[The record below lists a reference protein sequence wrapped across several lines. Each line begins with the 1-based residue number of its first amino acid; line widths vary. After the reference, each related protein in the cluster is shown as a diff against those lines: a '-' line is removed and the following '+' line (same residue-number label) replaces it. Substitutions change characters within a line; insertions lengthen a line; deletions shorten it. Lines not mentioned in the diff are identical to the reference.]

1 MKKMNLILIVLVVV
15 MGLTSCNLPKEAP
28 ATEVMSTTISQV
40 DEMVETPT
48 VVATENVYSNEV
60 FGLSFDY
67 PADWFGPDEYIDDNT
82 VRIGI
87 GSDVVTSYGG
97 VPLEVP
103 PFQKN
108 AYQVVVQY
116 TLENKNT
123 YINDTLN
130 TLANLQDG
138 EMAETGR
145 SRLIRVRALTVG
157 DYSGYEYIATLSES
171 AQTEYFYV
179 REVVLQNADGDLIT
193 ILGGPSNVAVEEG
206 ANWREVYA
214 GIDQKYLSDFY
225 QIIDSLELN

>member
-1 MKKMNLILIVLVVV
+1 MNLSIVILVLV
-15 MGLTSCNLPKEAP
+15 MGISACNLPTEAL
-28 ATEVMSTTISQV
+28 ATDALSTATTEVV
-40 DEMVETPT
+40 EVVETAM
-48 VVATENVYSNEV
+48 VAPTENVYFNEA

-67 PADWFGPDEYIDDNT
+67 PVDWVGPDEYVVDNT

-87 GSDVVTSYGG
+87 GSDVVTPYGG

-116 TLENKNT
+116 TLENQNT
-123 YINDTLN
+123 YMNDTLAI
-130 TLANLQDG
+130 LENLQDG
-138 EMAETGR
+138 EMSETGR

-179 REVVLQNADGDLIT
+179 REVVLQNAEGDLIT
-193 ILGGPSNVAVEEG
+193 IMGGPSNVAVEEG

-225 QIIDSLELN
+225 QIIESLELN

>member
-1 MKKMNLILIVLVVV
+1 MNLILIVLVVV
-15 MGLTSCNLPKEAP
+15 MGLTSCNFPKEAP
-28 ATEVMSTTISQV
+28 ATEVISTTTSQV

-48 VVATENVYSNEV
+48 VVATENVYFNEA

-67 PADWFGPDEYIDDNT
+67 PADWFGPDEYIVDNT
-82 VRIGI
+82 IRIGI
-87 GSDVVTSYGG
+87 GSDVVTPYGG

-116 TLENKNT
+116 TLENENT
-123 YINDTLN
+123 YMNDTLN

-179 REVVLQNADGDLIT
+179 REVILQNTEGNLIT

-225 QIIDSLELN
+225 QIIESLELN

>member
-1 MKKMNLILIVLVVV
+1 MNLILIVLVVV

-28 ATEVMSTTISQV
+28 ATEVMSTATSQV

-48 VVATENVYSNEV
+48 VVATENVYSNEA

-67 PADWFGPDEYIDDNT
+67 PVDWFGPDEYIDDNII
-82 VRIGI
+82 RIGI

-116 TLENKNT
+116 TLENENT

-225 QIIDSLELN
+225 QIIESLELN

>member
-1 MKKMNLILIVLVVV
+1 MNLILIVLLVM

-48 VVATENVYSNEV
+48 VVATESVYSNEA

-67 PADWFGPDEYIDDNT
+67 PVDWFGPDEYIDDNT

-179 REVVLQNADGDLIT
+179 REVVLQNAEGDLIT

-225 QIIDSLELN
+225 QIIESLDLN

>member
-1 MKKMNLILIVLVVV
+1 VKKMSLILIVLVVV

-28 ATEVMSTTISQV
+28 ATEVMSTTTSHV

-48 VVATENVYSNEV
+48 VVATENVYSNEA

-67 PADWFGPDEYIDDNT
+67 PVDWFGPDEYIVDNT
-82 VRIGI
+82 IRIGI

-116 TLENKNT
+116 TLENENT
-123 YINDTLN
+123 YMNDTLN

-179 REVVLQNADGDLIT
+179 REVILQNTEGNLIT

-225 QIIDSLELN
+225 QIIESLELN

>member
-28 ATEVMSTTISQV
+28 ATEVMPTAISQV
-40 DEMVETPT
+40 EEMVETPT
-48 VVATENVYSNEV
+48 VVATENVYSNEA

-179 REVVLQNADGDLIT
+179 REVVLQNAEGDLIT

-214 GIDQKYLSDFY
+214 GIDQNYLSDFY
-225 QIIDSLELN
+225 QIIESLELN

>member
-1 MKKMNLILIVLVVV
+1 MNLILIVLVVM

-28 ATEVMSTTISQV
+28 ATEVMSTATSQV

-48 VVATENVYSNEV
+48 VVATENVYSNEA

-179 REVVLQNADGDLIT
+179 REVVLQNAEGDLIT

-214 GIDQKYLSDFY
+214 GIDQNYLSDFY
-225 QIIDSLELN
+225 QIIESLELN

>member
-48 VVATENVYSNEV
+48 VVATESVYSNEA

-67 PADWFGPDEYIDDNT
+67 PVDWFGPDEYIDDNT

-193 ILGGPSNVAVEEG
+193 ILGGPSNVSVEEG

-225 QIIDSLELN
+225 QIIESLELN

>member
-1 MKKMNLILIVLVVV
+1 MKKMSLILIVLVVV

-28 ATEVMSTTISQV
+28 ATEVMSTTTSHV

-48 VVATENVYSNEV
+48 VVATENVYSNEA

-67 PADWFGPDEYIDDNT
+67 PVDWFGPDEYIVDNT
-82 VRIGI
+82 IRIGI

-116 TLENKNT
+116 TLENENT
-123 YINDTLN
+123 YMNDTLN

-179 REVVLQNADGDLIT
+179 REVILQNTEGNLIT

-225 QIIDSLELN
+225 QIIESLELN

>member
-1 MKKMNLILIVLVVV
+1 MNLSIVVLILIIG
-15 MGLTSCNLPKEAP
+15 MSACNFPTEAP
-28 ATEVMSTTISQV
+28 ATEVLSNATTEVVEI
-40 DEMVETPT
+40 VETAT
-48 VVATENVYSNEV
+48 VAPTENVYSNED

-67 PADWFGPDEYIDDNT
+67 PVDWFGPDEYVVDNT

-87 GSDVVTSYGG
+87 GSDVVTPYGG

-108 AYQVVVQY
+108 AFQVVVQY
-116 TLENKNT
+116 TLENQNP
-123 YINDTLN
+123 YMNDTLAV
-130 TLANLQDG
+130 LANLQDG
-138 EMAETGR
+138 EMSETGR
-145 SRLIRVRALTVG
+145 SRLIRVRALTLG

-193 ILGGPSNVAVEEG
+193 IIGGPSNVAVEEG

-225 QIIDSLELN
+225 QIIDTLDLN